1 MAQQV
6 DFTSKTNNPEI
17 DGVFDIS
24 PDELISHQN
33 EVEMVDV
40 RRPDEREGELGHIP
54 GSKHIILDQL
64 PQRLAEIDNSKTVV
78 FICRSGARSGRA
90 TEFALA
96 NGINSAYN
104 LKGGM
109 ILWNEKGFATEK

>member
-6 DFTSKTNNPEI
+6 DFENKISNPDI
-17 DGVFDIS
+17 SDIFDIM
-24 PDELISHQN
+24 PEDLLSHKDQ
-33 EVEMVDV
+33 VEMIDV
-40 RRPDEREGELGHIP
+40 RRPDEISGELGHIA
-54 GSKHIILDQL
+54 GSKHIVLDQL
-64 PQRLAEIDNSKTVV
+64 PQRLSEIDSAKTVI
-78 FICRSGARSGRA
+78 FICKSGARSGRA

-96 NGINSAYN
+96 NGFTSAFN